1 MTGITLQQIH
11 GRSRG
16 PRVGGTLRGVKQ
28 GASVRVDVEAKA
40 QPAQRRSR
48 ETFDRI
54 LKAAGGLLEEVGM
67 ERISTNMVAERAG
80 VSPAAL
86 YRYFPNKY
94 ALVVALAELVA
105 NISNAAIVEWI
116 RGGGLETRDLDEAV
130 DRNFEIQKRVTDII
144 REFPGGPWIARSMR
158 ALPALRDVA
167 NRARRDV
174 VDQLFAIQRRRY
186 PQVPEPE
193 LRAAIQ
199 LSTDVLS
206 SNSLMVLEDP
216 ELDADAMLREACLM
230 VAIYYEHLDARHPRT

>member
-1 MTGITLQQIH
+1 MKDVTQ
-11 GRSRG
+11 
-16 PRVGGTLRGVKQ
+16 RVL
-28 GASVRVDVEAKA
+28 ARVDVETKA

-48 ETFDRI
+48 ETYDRI
-54 LKAAGGLLEEVGM
+54 LTVAGGLLEEVGM

-80 VSPAAL
+80 ISPAAL

-94 ALVVALAELVA
+94 ALVVALAEGLA
-105 NISNAAIVEWI
+105 SASNATIVEWI
-116 RGGGLETRDLDEAV
+116 EAGGLETHDLDEAV
-130 DRNFEIQKRVTDII
+130 ARNYEIQKRVTDII
-144 REFPGGPWIARSMR
+144 RAYPGGPWIARALR

-186 PQVPEPE
+186 PHVPESD

-216 ELDADAMLREACLM
+216 ELNAEVTLREACLM
-230 VAIYYEHLDARHPRT
+230 VALYYEHLDARHPRA